1 MVDMPAAHEE
11 GNVKCGSGLS
21 DNNSDLLEIINESIS
36 FKEFPEN
43 YKIVG
48 NGNYSTVVILNEKD
62 DYVFKRIYKPLIN
75 SKNRKSGYMGT
86 GIYATNG
93 PEGVAYI
100 VDHAKAKIV
109 IAEDE
114 KQLAK
119 FRKSLLN
126 EINIL
131 KLLKSPYVICMIDC
145 FQSTTS
151 YNLKLERGD
160 ENLFQLCQKAKL
172 SSKMI
177 INITK
182 DLCKSIDYI
191 HSINIYHRDIKSEN
205 VMVLFEN
212 QLQYKFKLCDF
223 GLSVIGDDIG
233 KGDCGSKGFCA
244 PEVSNTNSFSRRGA
258 DYWSFGCVILE
269 QILGTELFDSKWIIG
284 CYENHRLN
292 LANSFENFLKPYYTT
307 NSELEWLCVRSLLNP
322 NPFDRMLP
330 YPRRAPPS
338 CEVPQTDLIKQW
350 LKSNSKKYN
359 KIHPIED

>member
-1 MVDMPAAHEE
+1 MPAAHEE
-11 GNVKCGSGLS
+11 GKGEYASGLS
-21 DNNSDLLEIINESIS
+21 DDNSDLLEIINESIS
-36 FKEFPEN
+36 FKEFPEK

-75 SKNRKSGYMGT
+75 SKNRKS
-86 GIYATNG
+86 
-93 PEGVAYI
+93 
-100 VDHAKAKIV
+100 
-109 IAEDE
+109 
-114 KQLAK
+114 
-119 FRKSLLN
+119 LLN

-151 YNLKLERGD
+151 YDLKLERGD
-160 ENLFQLCQKAKL
+160 ENLFKFSQGGRL
-172 SSKMI
+172 SSNLI
-177 INITK
+177 IDITK
-182 DLCKSIDYI
+182 DLSKSIDYI

-205 VMVLFEN
+205 VIVFVDDGHFD
-212 QLQYKFKLCDF
+212 FKLCDF

-233 KGDCGSKGFCA
+233 KGDCGSKGFYA
-244 PEVSNTNSFSRRGA
+244 PEVSNTNSFSRRWA

-269 QILGTELFDSKWIIG
+269 QILGPELFDSKWIIG
-284 CYENHRLN
+284 CYENRMQN
-292 LANSFENFLKPYYTT
+292 LANSCENFLKPYYTT

-330 YPRRAPPS
+330 YPRRAASS
-338 CEVPQTDLIKQW
+338 CEVPQTNLIKKW

>member
-11 GNVKCGSGLS
+11 GDVKCGSGLS

-48 NGNYSTVVILNEKD
+48 NGHYSTVVILNEKD

-75 SKNRKSGYMGT
+75 SKN
-86 GIYATNG
+86 
-93 PEGVAYI
+93 
-100 VDHAKAKIV
+100 
-109 IAEDE
+109 
-114 KQLAK
+114 
-119 FRKSLLN
+119 RKSLLN

-223 GLSVIGDDIG
+223 GLSVIEDDIG
-233 KGDCGSKGFCA
+233 KGDCGSKGFYA

-330 YPRRAPPS
+330 YPRRALPS